1 MNEEGKAVFTSPP
14 KIKSKIRK
22 IQSVLAQAEEDGSLT
37 NSQLIKIVHRQ
48 TRELAR
54 IFHQLSHLHSR
65 KEDKS

>member
-22 IQSVLAQAEEDGSLT
+22 IQSALAQAEEDGSLT
-37 NSQLIKIVHRQ
+37 TSQLIEIVHRQ

-54 IFHQLSHLHSR
+54 IFHQLIHLHSK